1 MNAKKIMGAVLVALL
16 AAALFVGAG
25 AATSVNGQT
34 VFVYEVVT
42 DSNIQGTWA
51 NGANTI
57 TFEPVTGG
65 WAIMG
70 ADIVEGTYKKGS
82 DSIIVKYAT
91 AAITGKGTYGTSPV
105 INYGVIDG
113 TYYNVT
119 GSSLTI
125 ETSSADGIV
134 VIGADGIP
142 VPMNSPITTLTEG
155 TYKLQAYFKI
165 SGGVVTFVETTPADY
180 VYDNT
185 VGSILLGKAAYT
197 ITVVDGADPTIT
209 AAVDSVVESSTVDVT
224 LTGLPGVVYNISA
237 PGFSIPNHA
246 TVSVTAGN
254 DELTGIFVT
263 SDGYIVTGGAPCLDA
278 ENVYVQIAGEKL
290 EANVL
295 GVNKN
300 RNIAVLKVDSKS
312 HTAADFGYGE
322 RINIGDEVFVAY
334 NCANGHKVLKGSIS
348 VVEGGSVSVSGIGF
362 ENVMHGA
369 AVIDGN
375 GRVIGIVTHGNSGS
389 LCAVSSSFAIST
401 IRQFVKDAIQISSSE
416 NKKIEWLGVSV
427 IQVTDD
433 ESKRFGL
440 PGGVMILKT
449 ERLSLAEHIGL
460 LPNDIIIG
468 AESFAVNSV
477 EKLDD
482 IVSRYNGKTVSLLVY
497 RNERYI
503 NINLDVD
510 N

>member
-1 MNAKKIMGAVLVALL
+1 MRKHIILRGNFSLSTEKSKTALSEEKDNSSQILSYGGFEYKHQYEQLMSTKTTHEPSVRITAIVAFAVFFTVVVVALVCL
-16 AAALFVGAG
+16 LIINIIIADSKNHVDAALDYP
-25 AATSVNGQT
+25 NLQ
-34 VFVYEVVT
+34 
-42 DSNIQGTWA
+42 
-51 NGANTI
+51 
-57 TFEPVTGG
+57 TGG
-65 WAIMG
+65 
-70 ADIVEGTYKKGS
+70 
-82 DSIIVKYAT
+82 
-91 AAITGKGTYGTSPV
+91 
-105 INYGVIDG
+105 
-113 TYYNVT
+113 
-119 GSSLTI
+119 
-125 ETSSADGIV
+125 ETLAE
-134 VIGADGIP
+134 
-142 VPMNSPITTLTEG
+142 NSVQE
-155 TYKLQAYFKI
+155 QVNA
-165 SGGVVTFVETTPADY
+165 
-180 VYDNT
+180 
-185 VGSILLGKAAYT
+185 LGQ
-197 ITVVDGADPTIT
+197 
-209 AAVDSVVESSTVDVT
+209 
-224 LTGLPGVVYNISA
+224 
-237 PGFSIPNHA
+237 HA

-482 IVSRYNGKTVSLLVY
+482 IVSRYNGKSVSLLVY